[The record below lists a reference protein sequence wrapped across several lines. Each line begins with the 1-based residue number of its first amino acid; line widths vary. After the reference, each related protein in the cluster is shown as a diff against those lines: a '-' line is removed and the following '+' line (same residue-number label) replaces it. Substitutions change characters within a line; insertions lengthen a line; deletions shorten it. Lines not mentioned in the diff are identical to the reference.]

1 MGPTHQ
7 RTSKQPLLGQCEP
20 VVDES
25 GGSGN
30 PQVRK
35 NGVVSIWREV
45 AERNRGKAEKEKAGP
60 AGPAKAA
67 H

>member
-1 MGPTHQ
+1 M
-7 RTSKQPLLGQCEP
+7 
-20 VVDES
+20 DES